1 MRNARLW
8 TEKKFHLAP
17 AEKLGFSKNRKGD
30 AKMERLKNV
39 YKITAK
45 TEKSEG
51 LERYI
56 FSHTPDNAAKKM
68 RVYLER
74 KGEINAKIM
83 HVEQVLK
90 DVIY

>member
-1 MRNARLW
+1 
-8 TEKKFHLAP
+8 
-17 AEKLGFSKNRKGD
+17 
-30 AKMERLKNV
+30 MERLKNV

-51 LERYI
+51 MEKYI

-83 HVEQVLK
+83 NVEQVLK
-90 DVIY
+90 DVIYQINKSIDNAYVPVLWFT

>member
-1 MRNARLW
+1 
-8 TEKKFHLAP
+8 
-17 AEKLGFSKNRKGD
+17 
-30 AKMERLKNV
+30 MERLKNV

-51 LERYI
+51 MEKYI

-90 DVIY
+90 DVIYQTNKSIDKSYIPVIWFI

>member
-1 MRNARLW
+1 
-8 TEKKFHLAP
+8 
-17 AEKLGFSKNRKGD
+17 
-30 AKMERLKNV
+30 MERLKNV

-51 LERYI
+51 LEKYI
-56 FSHTPDNAAKKM
+56 FTHTPDNAAKKM

>member
-1 MRNARLW
+1 MPVYGL
-8 TEKKFHLAP
+8 KKVAFSP

-30 AKMERLKNV
+30 VKKMERLKNV

-51 LERYI
+51 MEKYI

>member
-1 MRNARLW
+1 
-8 TEKKFHLAP
+8 
-17 AEKLGFSKNRKGD
+17 
-30 AKMERLKNV
+30 MERLKNV

-51 LERYI
+51 MEKYI

-90 DVIY
+90 DVIYQTNKSIDKSYVPVIWFI

>member
-1 MRNARLW
+1 MILLYSFKN
-8 TEKKFHLAP
+8 LAP
-17 AEKLGFSKNRKGD
+17 AEKLGFFKKTEKEMQ
-30 AKMERLKNV
+30 KMERLKNV

-51 LERYI
+51 LEKYI